1 RDRFERFRQRCL
13 HARRRHGCPDSEC
26 SGDGFAP
33 VARHA
38 ARSHRMSERI
48 RVLVV
53 DDSALMRKLIPAIL
67 ERDSSIEVVGTA
79 MDGAFA
85 LRKIE
90 ELEPDVVTLDL
101 EMPRMD
107 GLEMLRLIM
116 RSAPLPVILFSTHS
130 KEGGYA
136 TLKALA
142 LGAVDFLA
150 KPKDAAAGHLEEI
163 ADRLIAKIKVA
174 KHAAKRKLPPVTV
187 KEELPKLAKASHPAL
202 APRRVIAIG
211 ISTGGPNALQ
221 FMLSQI
227 PSDFLS
233 TILVVQHMPEGFT
246 EMFAKRLDECCP
258 LEVHEARSGDLLL
271 AGRVLICPGNRHIMV
286 RRMPRGDMAVLSDGP
301 PVNGHRPSA
310 DVLFHSVSQEF
321 GLTAVGVL
329 MTGMGDDGAEGLGA
343 IKAAGGMTIAQS
355 EDTCVVSGM
364 PHAAI
369 IKGYANK
376 IIPLEGVAAFLMSNY
391 GAERNPADKLEK
403 NDKYDK
409 NEKVEGTPVSSQ
421 RS

>member
-1 RDRFERFRQRCL
+1 
-13 HARRRHGCPDSEC
+13 
-26 SGDGFAP
+26 
-33 VARHA
+33 
-38 ARSHRMSERI
+38 MSERI

-67 ERDSSIEVVGTA
+67 ARESAIEVVGTA

-85 LRKIE
+85 LKKIE
-90 ELEPDVVTLDL
+90 ELQPDVVTLDL
-101 EMPRMD
+101 DMPRMD
-107 GLEMLRLIM
+107 GMETLRLIM
-116 RSAPLPVILFSTHS
+116 RRAPLPVILFSTHS

-150 KPKDAAAGHLEEI
+150 KPKDAAAGHLEQI
-163 ADRLIAKIKVA
+163 ADQLIAKIKVA
-174 KHAAKRKLPPVTV
+174 KRAVGRKLPAAVL
-187 KEELPKLAKASHPAL
+187 EEKPAPKKGTRAALP
-202 APRRVIAIG
+202 PRRIIAIG

-221 FMLSQI
+221 FVLSQI
-227 PSDFLS
+227 PAEFQS
-233 TILVVQHMPEGFT
+233 TIIVVQHMPEGFT
-246 EMFAKRLDECCP
+246 EMFAKRLDECCA
-258 LEVHEARSGDLLL
+258 LEVQEARSGDLLL

-343 IKAAGGMTIAQS
+343 IKAAGGMTVAQS

-364 PHAAI
+364 PRAAI
-369 IKGYANK
+369 SKGYANK
-376 IIPLEGVAAFLMSNY
+376 IIPLDGVAAFLMSNY
-391 GAERNPADKLEK
+391 GSERNPSEKFEKHDKHEK
-403 NDKYDK
+403 I
-409 NEKVEGTPVSSQ
+409 ERTPVSSQ

>member
-1 RDRFERFRQRCL
+1 
-13 HARRRHGCPDSEC
+13 
-26 SGDGFAP
+26 
-33 VARHA
+33 
-38 ARSHRMSERI
+38 MSERI

-67 ERDSSIEVVGTA
+67 ARDSSIEVVGTA

-85 LRKIE
+85 LKKIE
-90 ELEPDVVTLDL
+90 ELQPDVVTLDL

-107 GLEMLRLIM
+107 GVEMLRLIM
-116 RSAPLPVILFSTHS
+116 KRAPLPIILFSTHS

-142 LGAVDFLA
+142 LGAVDFLQ
-150 KPKDAAAGHLEEI
+150 KPKDAAIGHLEAI
-163 ADRLIAKIKVA
+163 ADQLIAKIKVA
-174 KHAAKRKLPPVTV
+174 KRAAKRKLPPVAIV
-187 KEELPKLAKASHPAL
+187 EEVPAHKKGNRPAL
-202 APRRVIAIG
+202 PPRRVIAIG

-221 FMLSQI
+221 YVLSQI
-227 PSDFLS
+227 PADFLS

-286 RRMPRGDMAVLSDGP
+286 RRMPRGDVVMLSDGP

-310 DVLFHSVSQEF
+310 DVLFHSVAQEF
-321 GLTAVGVL
+321 GLTAVGLL

-364 PHAAI
+364 PRAAI
-369 IKGYANK
+369 LKGYANK
-376 IIPLEGVAAFLMSNY
+376 IIPLDGLGPFLVHHY
-391 GAERNPADKLEK
+391 GADKDLGEKAEKEDRIEKTEK
-403 NDKYDK
+403 N
-409 NEKVEGTPVSSQ
+409 ETHERIPATSH

>member
-1 RDRFERFRQRCL
+1 
-13 HARRRHGCPDSEC
+13 
-26 SGDGFAP
+26 
-33 VARHA
+33 
-38 ARSHRMSERI
+38 MSDRI

-67 ERDSSIEVVGTA
+67 ARDSSIEVVGTA

-85 LRKIE
+85 LKKIE
-90 ELEPDVVTLDL
+90 ELRPEVVTLDL

-107 GLEMLRLIM
+107 GMETLRMIM
-116 RSAPLPVILFSTHS
+116 KHTPLPVILFSTHS

-136 TLKALA
+136 TFKALA

-163 ADRLIAKIKVA
+163 ADQLIAKIKVA
-174 KHAAKRKLPPVTV
+174 KRAVGKKLPPAVV
-187 KEELPKLAKASHPAL
+187 REDPFGQKKEARPAL
-202 APRRVIAIG
+202 PPPRRVIAIG

-221 FMLSQI
+221 FVLSQI
-227 PSDFLS
+227 PADFLS

-246 EMFAKRLDECCP
+246 EMFAKRLDECCA

-271 AGRVLICPGNRHIMV
+271 AGRVLICPGNRHMMV
-286 RRMPRGDMAVLSDGP
+286 RHMPRGDMVILSDGP

-310 DVLFHSVSQEF
+310 DVLFHSVAQEF
-321 GLTAVGVL
+321 ALTAVGVL

-364 PHAAI
+364 PRAAI
-369 IKGYANK
+369 QKGYANK
-376 IIPLEGVAAFLMSNY
+376 IIPLDGMGSFLVSQYGV
-391 GAERNPADKLEK
+391 ERSPADKFE
-403 NDKYDK
+403 K
-409 NEKVEGTPVSSQ
+409 NEKNEKHEKIERTPVSSH

>member
-1 RDRFERFRQRCL
+1 
-13 HARRRHGCPDSEC
+13 
-26 SGDGFAP
+26 
-33 VARHA
+33 
-38 ARSHRMSERI
+38 MSERI

-67 ERDSSIEVVGTA
+67 ARESAIEVVGTA
-79 MDGAFA
+79 MAGAFA
-85 LRKIE
+85 LKKIE
-90 ELEPDVVTLDL
+90 ELQPDVVTLDL
-101 EMPRMD
+101 DMPRMD
-107 GLEMLRLIM
+107 GMETLRLIM
-116 RSAPLPVILFSTHS
+116 RRAPLPVILFSTHS

-150 KPKDAAAGHLEEI
+150 KPKDAAAGHLEQI
-163 ADRLIAKIKVA
+163 ADQLIAKIKVA
-174 KHAAKRKLPPVTV
+174 KRAVGRKLPAAVL
-187 KEELPKLAKASHPAL
+187 EEKPAPKKGTRASLP
-202 APRRVIAIG
+202 PRRIIAIG

-221 FMLSQI
+221 FVLSQI
-227 PSDFLS
+227 PADFQS
-233 TILVVQHMPEGFT
+233 TIIVVQHMPEGFT
-246 EMFAKRLDECCP
+246 EMFAKRLDECCA
-258 LEVHEARSGDLLL
+258 LEVQEARSGDLLL

-343 IKAAGGMTIAQS
+343 IKAAGGMTVAQS

-364 PHAAI
+364 PRAAI

-376 IIPLEGVAAFLMSNY
+376 IIPLDGVAAFLMSNY
-391 GAERNPADKLEK
+391 GSERNPSDKFEK
-403 NDKYDK
+403 HDK
-409 NEKVEGTPVSSQ
+409 NEKIERTTVSSQ

>member
-1 RDRFERFRQRCL
+1 
-13 HARRRHGCPDSEC
+13 
-26 SGDGFAP
+26 
-33 VARHA
+33 
-38 ARSHRMSERI
+38 MSDRI

-67 ERDSSIEVVGTA
+67 ARESSIEVVGTA

-85 LRKIE
+85 LKKIE
-90 ELEPDVVTLDL
+90 ELQPDVVTLDL

-107 GLEMLRLIM
+107 GMETLRLIM
-116 RSAPLPVILFSTHS
+116 RRAPLPVILFSTHS

-142 LGAVDFLA
+142 LGAVDFLQ
-150 KPKDAAAGHLEEI
+150 KPKDAAAGHLDEI
-163 ADRLIAKIKVA
+163 ADQLIAKIKVA
-174 KHAAKRKLPPVTV
+174 KRAAGRKLPPVV
-187 KEELPKLAKASHPAL
+187 LEDKPAPKKGTRAAFP
-202 APRRVIAIG
+202 PRRVIAIG

-221 FMLSQI
+221 FVLSQI
-227 PSDFLS
+227 PADFLS
-233 TILVVQHMPEGFT
+233 TIIVVQHMPEGFT
-246 EMFAKRLDECCP
+246 EMFAKRLDECCA
-258 LEVHEARSGDLLL
+258 LEVQEARSGDLLL

-286 RRMPRGDMAVLSDGP
+286 RRMPRGDMVVLSDGP

-310 DVLFHSVSQEF
+310 DVLFHSVAQEF
-321 GLTAVGVL
+321 ALTTVGIL

-364 PHAAI
+364 PRAAI
-369 IKGYANK
+369 LKGYANK
-376 IIPLEGVAAFLMSNY
+376 IIPLDGIASYLVSNY
-391 GAERNPADKLEK
+391 GVERNSSDKFEK
-403 NDKYDK
+403 HDK
-409 NEKVEGTPVSSQ
+409 NERTPVSSS